1 VRFGARV
8 VATAAILPLILGL
21 TACGGDQR
29 AQPVAQLDR
38 ATLLPTMKG
47 AFAQQRTWR
56 VDGKITAGGDTLLT
70 MNGVQR
76 VEPSALSMEM
86 SGSAVGGDKAKVI
99 VTGGRRYLQAKDV
112 APDGKYLA
120 VELDDPTA
128 GELGKL
134 ADISDPTKTFE
145 VFDKALSKVE
155 FVGTEAV
162 SRRKLSRYAVTV
174 DTTTAFEAQGKPV
187 PAEAPKTIT
196 YDIWI
201 DPSGLTRKMSFT
213 VAYVTTE
220 LTMDDF
226 NESVSIEAPPASK
239 LVSR

>member
-1 VRFGARV
+1 MATTV
-8 VATAAILPLILGL
+8 VALPLILGIA
-21 TACGGDQR
+21 ACGGDQR
-29 AQPVAQLDR
+29 AQPVAQLDQ
-38 ATLLPTMKG
+38 ATLLPAMKE

-56 VDGKITAGGDTLLT
+56 VDGKMTAGGDTVLT
-70 MNGVQR
+70 MNGVQQA
-76 VEPSALSMEM
+76 EPPALSMEM
-86 SGSAVGGDKAKVI
+86 SGSAVGDDKAKVI
-99 VTGGRRYLQAKDV
+99 VTGGRLYLQAKDV

-120 VELDDPTA
+120 VELDDPAA
-128 GELGKL
+128 GELGSL
-134 ADISDPTKTFE
+134 TDSSDPTKTFE
-145 VFDKALSKVE
+145 VFDEALRKVE

-174 DTTTAFEAQGKPV
+174 DTTTAFEAQGKQV
-187 PAEAPKTIT
+187 PAAAPKTIT

-239 LVSR
+239 LASVKRG

>member
-1 VRFGARV
+1 VRFGPRV
-8 VATAAILPLILGL
+8 VATVAIFPLVIGL

-38 ATLLPTMKG
+38 ATLLPAMKG
-47 AFAQQRTWR
+47 AFAQQRTWH
-56 VDGKITAGGDTLLT
+56 VDGKMTAGGDTVLT
-70 MNGVQR
+70 MNGVQQA
-76 VEPSALSMEM
+76 EPPALSMEM
-86 SGSAVGGDKAKVI
+86 SGSAVGDDKAKVI
-99 VTGGRRYLQAKDV
+99 VTGGRLYLQAKDV

-120 VELDDPTA
+120 VELDDPAA
-128 GELGKL
+128 GELASL
-134 ADISDPTKTFE
+134 TDSSDPTKTFE
-145 VFDKALSKVE
+145 VFDKALRKVE

-174 DTTTAFEAQGKPV
+174 DTKTAIEAQGKSV
-187 PAEAPKTIT
+187 PADAPKTIT

-213 VAYVTTE
+213 VAYITTE

-239 LVSR
+239 LVSG